1 MRSDSL
7 KHLKSY
13 FESDLI
19 GSHKNYVKQQYLIT
33 RGSSTLR
40 TSWTSDKLVF
50 ERNASI
56 RTLSP
61 EPTPQYPIPSMRR
74 RRRRSSNLPSYEE
87 EEEFEPCKQTA
98 ILLEAYEEQT
108 GDAQRNL

>member
-61 EPTPQYPIPSMRR
+61 EPTPQYPIPSYR
-74 RRRRSSNLPSYEE
+74 
-87 EEEFEPCKQTA
+87 
-98 ILLEAYEEQT
+98 
-108 GDAQRNL
+108 

>member
-1 MRSDSL
+1 MRRDSL
-7 KHLKSY
+7 KHVKSY

-50 ERNASI
+50 ERNA
-56 RTLSP
+56 
-61 EPTPQYPIPSMRR
+61 
-74 RRRRSSNLPSYEE
+74 
-87 EEEFEPCKQTA
+87 
-98 ILLEAYEEQT
+98 
-108 GDAQRNL
+108 